1 MNSEMNPFGKAY
13 ETFSLAP
20 SGSKFQPPPPT
31 KTLLDLGDTPPGKG
45 VPIRPFYIV
54 CDTSVPNVDNGRIE
68 TINKSLPEI
77 HDVIASYPA
86 LSNLLYIS
94 VITFSE
100 VPKMLIPLSHSFDIQ
115 DMPEVAVES
124 SAFYKRIF
132 AFLKIVIKEDRVRLK
147 ENANEVL
154 SPLIAFITD
163 GQPSDDDWSKELL
176 ALENNSKMHPSL
188 SGMQPFI
195 HYFGVEQSCEEI
207 LEKGRLVKD
216 SSGFGFNIN
225 LVKNENLSEAILSFL
240 RVFTGPFIHTG
251 PSIQTPPKEHREIQ
265 ETVEATRPAVIGDW
279 YGGSPGSTKTLE
291 KEVRTEELIEGLRVA
306 IETLGKKKT
315 GRRFRRKK
323 KKSLESKNPPIL
335 NCSFCGKTQRQV
347 KKLIAGPGVYICDEC
362 IDLCVEIIEEEKE
375 KSRE

>member
-1 MNSEMNPFGKAY
+1 MNSEMDSFGKAY

-176 ALENNSKMHPSL
+176 ALENNSKMHP
-188 SGMQPFI
+188 FI

-207 LEKGRLVKD
+207 LEKGRFVED

-265 ETVEATRPAVIGDW
+265 ETVEATRPAVIG
-279 YGGSPGSTKTLE
+279 
-291 KEVRTEELIEGLRVA
+291 
-306 IETLGKKKT
+306 
-315 GRRFRRKK
+315 
-323 KKSLESKNPPIL
+323 
-335 NCSFCGKTQRQV
+335 
-347 KKLIAGPGVYICDEC
+347 
-362 IDLCVEIIEEEKE
+362 
-375 KSRE
+375 